1 MTVGNPKLIV
11 RVPRELIAEVK
22 EAIRRRNLRS
32 REEPWVISDFVRIAL
47 RDKLHHMQRSR
58 GRKRR
63 AKKPDAGNTG
73 EPKEDAA

>member
-1 MTVGNPKLIV
+1 MTLGNPKIII
-11 RVPRELIAEVK
+11 RVPRELIAEMK

-32 REEPWVISDFVRIAL
+32 REEPWVFSDFVRIAI

-63 AKKPDAGNTG
+63 SKKPDATG
-73 EPKEDAA
+73 GSEPKGDAA